1 MRACAHT
8 VTMRPSSQLE
18 RTQEVEQEQGEV
30 VGEKDNSWDV
40 AMSLALAVVYPH
52 DNDVKSEQLRD
63 FSGKARAEEQD
74 KQNSTLSPAFVTL
87 KGEGRVKDRE
97 GQSGEVRG
105 GIRSNREWQE
115 GWGIGEEGGGVD
127 EMGGFRYFCLHT
139 RTAAGQL
146 VSTICLT

>member
-8 VTMRPSSQLE
+8 VTTRPLSQLE
-18 RTQEVEQEQGEV
+18 RNQEVEQEQGEV
-30 VGEKDNSWDV
+30 GGEKDNSWDV

-52 DNDVKSEQLRD
+52 NDDVKSEQRRD
-63 FSGKARAEEQD
+63 LSGKARAEEQD
-74 KQNSTLSPAFVTL
+74 TQNSTLGPAFVAL
-87 KGEGRVKDRE
+87 KGEGRVRDRE

-105 GIRSNREWQE
+105 GIRSNWEWEE

-127 EMGGFRYFCLHT
+127 EMGGFKYFCLHT

-146 VSTICLT
+146 VSTICWT

>member
-1 MRACAHT
+1 L
-8 VTMRPSSQLE
+8 SQLE
-18 RTQEVEQEQGEV
+18 QNQEVEQEQGEV
-30 VGEKDNSWDV
+30 GGEKDNSWDV

-52 DNDVKSEQLRD
+52 NDDVKSEQRRD
-63 FSGKARAEEQD
+63 LSGKARAEEQD
-74 KQNSTLSPAFVTL
+74 TQNSTLGPAFVAL
-87 KGEGRVKDRE
+87 KGEGRVRDRE

-105 GIRSNREWQE
+105 GIRSNWEWEE

-127 EMGGFRYFCLHT
+127 EMGGFKYFCLHT